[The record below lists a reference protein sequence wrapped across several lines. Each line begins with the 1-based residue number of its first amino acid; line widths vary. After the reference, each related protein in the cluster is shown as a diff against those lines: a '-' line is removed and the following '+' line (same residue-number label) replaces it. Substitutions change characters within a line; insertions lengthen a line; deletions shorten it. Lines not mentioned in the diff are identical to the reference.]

1 MNMKTRTFVTHF
13 ILIFLLSAFMI
24 SCEKE
29 ENAELEFIEFSV
41 SGQIGDSEISNENG
55 SITSVISSEE
65 DSGNLIAVFV
75 VPKGVTVWVGDI
87 QQVSGLT
94 VNDFSSPLVYTLQAP
109 DGIKEKDYT
118 VTLTE
123 VILWQEWG
131 LGLNQTASKYNNRD
145 YEWYCDQ
152 YGTGTYQFINCGPT
166 SVAMA
171 IRWADPT
178 SKITPM
184 DARNTYR
191 PDGGWWYTTDIV
203 SYLND
208 NGISNGYYN
217 YDNSTTDLKSKIDA
231 GNIAILCLDMY
242 YIRSEE
248 NSKYRI
254 DKFYNTSSTEWG
266 HFIVI
271 KGYREVDGTL
281 FFEAYDP
288 YSINNKYADGTF
300 KGRNRYYRSS
310 DLFTAT
316 QNWWKYMIVVQ
327 PKGKK
332 FVMDGAL
339 DPMKVPVAFGGITE

>member
-1 MNMKTRTFVTHF
+1 MKIRSFVSYF
-13 ILIFLLSAFMI
+13 VLLLFLSAFI
-24 SCEKE
+24 LSCEKE
-29 ENAELEFIEFSV
+29 ENVKLEFIEFSV
-41 SGQIGDSEISNENG
+41 NQQIGESEISNENA
-55 SITSVISSEE
+55 SITSIISSEE
-65 DSGNLIAVFV
+65 DLANLVAEFV

-87 QQVSGLT
+87 QQVSGVT
-94 VNDFSSPLVYTLQAP
+94 INDFSSPLVYTLQAP

-118 VTLTE
+118 VTL
-123 VILWQEWG
+123 VKANLWQEWG
-131 LGLNQTASKYNNRD
+131 LGLNQTAAKSNNRD

-152 YGTGTYQFINCGPT
+152 YGTGTYQYINCGPT
-166 SVAMA
+166 SVTMA
-171 IRWADPT
+171 VWWADQT
-178 SKITPM
+178 STITPF

-191 PDGGWWYTTDIV
+191 PDGGWWYTSDIV
-203 SYLND
+203 SYLDD
-208 NGISNGYYN
+208 NGITNDYFN
-217 YDNSTTDLKSKIDA
+217 YDNSTTALKSKVDA
-231 GNIAILCLDMY
+231 GNIVILCLDMY
-242 YIRSEE
+242 YIRSEA

-254 DKFYNTSSTEWG
+254 DKFYNTSSPEWG

-271 KGYREVDGTL
+271 KGYREVDGIL

-332 FVMDGAL
+332 SVLDGAL
-339 DPMKVPVAFGGITE
+339 NPSDVPEAYGGLSWH